1 MTPLSQATPTVGRA
15 ETSLSPSPAHSLS
28 AHFVLIASNCW
39 VLCRSFSMLFG
50 CPFCPRPCPFTVA
63 LFTLDGRNV
72 AKNKHTHTRRK
83 LLRTWHEK
91 GSGESEKRGA
101 KIEDCPKTNGKCSL
115 QGRRRKGGKC
125 RDNGISAISRFLFW
139 VSLFASN
146 TLKK

>member
-91 GSGESEKRGA
+91 GSGGKWKERGKNRRLPKNEWEVQPAGATAKR
-101 KIEDCPKTNGKCSL
+101 
-115 QGRRRKGGKC
+115 GKC